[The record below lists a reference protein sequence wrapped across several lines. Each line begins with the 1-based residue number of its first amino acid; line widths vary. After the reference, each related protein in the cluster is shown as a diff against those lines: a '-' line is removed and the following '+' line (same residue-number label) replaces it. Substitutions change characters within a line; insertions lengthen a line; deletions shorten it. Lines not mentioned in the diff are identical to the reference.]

1 MARGGKDN
9 KGGSREQRFINGFW
23 MTLTIVIAICTV
35 IVSISTI
42 IGMIRTRSH
51 RKEVEQKITMLEH
64 KLEVDSIFIERI
76 TTSPEFM
83 EEYARETFHMQRK
96 GETVYILEN

>member
-1 MARGGKDN
+1 MARGGKEKKN
-9 KGGSREQRFINGFW
+9 ESREQRFINGFW

-42 IGMIRTRSH
+42 IGMLRTRSN
-51 RKEVEQKITMLEH
+51 RKDVEQKISMLEH

-76 TTSPEFM
+76 SNSPEFM